1 MENIFAIIDL
11 AKTALSLERTQ
22 VSVASENIANISN
35 TGYIAKSVN
44 KNAFLELLQST
55 SSTDAVSGDEINELD
70 SHRFISEVPTKEI
83 RLDQEVLDISNAEMR
98 YQAIA
103 QMIKGKFGLLELTI
117 GGKNK

>member
-11 AKTALSLERTQ
+11 AKTALNLERTQ
-22 VSVASENIANISN
+22 VSVASENIANIN
-35 TGYIAKSVN
+35 TAGYVSKSVN
-44 KNAFLELLQST
+44 KAAFLDLLQST
-55 SSTDAVSGDEINELD
+55 GSSDTTSDTSMSELGAMGFVSED
-70 SHRFISEVPTKEI
+70 PTKEI
-83 RLDQEVLDISNAEMR
+83 RLDQEVLDISNAEMK